1 MIDEDKYLKALAE
14 LSNNYFNEKEW
25 LINNFELYKSTLNWP
40 YKLPPIRRSFLI
52 KGTLKEKFNTTYEQ
66 ALSKLEYELDHEKQI
81 LILK

>member
-52 KGTLKEKFNTTYEQ
+52 KETLKEKFNTTYEQ